1 MSLLG
6 QLPWWK
12 FPIFVAVQIFGSFI
26 AAAAV
31 YALYYGTQSPRW
43 GRGWARSR
51 GGSAAAR
58 LCPADAIW
66 SYSNG
71 TLTASGPRETASI
84 FATYPAEHLSLPNG
98 FLDQV
103 GAGPI
108 APYMDQQPG
117 PTAPHGPAWPH
128 TAPCGP
134 VWLHTALYG
143 PTRPHMAP
151 HSPVWPHTAPYRTI
165 ES

>member
-1 MSLLG
+1 MLCITVHRARG
-6 QLPWWK
+6 G
-12 FPIFVAVQIFGSFI
+12 AV
-26 AAAAV
+26 
-31 YALYYGTQSPRW
+31 
-43 GRGWARSR
+43 GWARSR

-108 APYMDQQPG
+108 APYMDQQPH
-117 PTAPHGPAWPH
+117 TAPHGPIRPR
-128 TAPCGP
+128 
-134 VWLHTALYG
+134 VALYG
-143 PTRPHMAP
+143 STRPCMAP
-151 HSPVWPHTAPYRTI
+151 HGSIWPHTAPYGPTQPHI
-165 ES
+165 EP